1 MENNKSYLKLI
12 SMTIIHFIFM
22 FVIMYS
28 AVYIFDHAY
37 FNLNKI
43 YMALIMTIPMISIEI
58 FMMSKMY
65 PNKIYNY
72 TIVGVSLILFITF
85 FLFIRSQ
92 TAIED
97 KQFLRSM
104 IPHHSSAIL
113 MCDEA
118 NITDPEIK
126 TLCDSITA
134 AQIREIKQMEQILS
148 RLNK

>member
-1 MENNKSYLKLI
+1 
-12 SMTIIHFIFM
+12 
-22 FVIMYS
+22 
-28 AVYIFDHAY
+28 
-37 FNLNKI
+37 
-43 YMALIMTIPMISIEI
+43 MALIMTIPMVIIEI

-65 PNKIYNY
+65 QNKIYNY
-72 TIVGVSLILFITF
+72 LIVGASLILFITF
-85 FLFIRSQ
+85 FLFIRAQ

-113 MCDEA
+113 MCDDA

-134 AQIREIKQMEQILS
+134 AQIREIKQMEQILN